1 MYYPTLYSSDDKTDA
16 WMAFDWYETLFK
28 LYPQKFRTDV
38 LNDMRVPWYYFPV
51 RVHFVYLRGIYP
63 TGR

>member
-1 MYYPTLYSSDDKTDA
+1 
-16 WMAFDWYETLFK
+16 MAFDWYETLFK